1 MSAKG
6 VAINDCGTILYERTW
21 KTGEMPEDWRKD
33 KITPVFKKGRKK
45 DPGNYRPLSL
55 T

>member
-1 MSAKG
+1 
-6 VAINDCGTILYERTW
+6 
-21 KTGEMPEDWRKD
+21 MPEDWNKD
-33 KITPVFKKGRKK
+33 NVTPVFEKGRKK